1 MRDHGAIAEAA
12 CPTRTSEAGRVMCGA
27 DGSGAGGSG
36 AGMSHAANTSAVPI
50 TGQSSAAARAKI
62 LTAQRIVIK
71 VGTSVV
77 SSKSGHLA
85 LGRMG
90 AIIEQIC
97 RLVRSGKQVRGGGV
111 FISWCSVVTTPLVCR
126 SFSCHPEPLAS
137 DAGV

>member
-97 RLVRSGKQVRGGGV
+97 RLVRSGKQVR
-111 FISWCSVVTTPLVCR
+111 R
-126 SFSCHPEPLAS
+126 AAS
-137 DAGV
+137 SSAGAAS